1 MASKSKSTDH
11 FVPELDGAGRV
22 FCPVDQKALK
32 RINTN
37 PSSGVLAQAL
47 KAALEKKAGVQ

>member
-1 MASKSKSTDH
+1 MASKSKSTAP

-37 PSSGVLAQAL
+37 PSSDHPRAGAQGRAG
-47 KAALEKKAGVQ
+47 EKG